1 MEVFLRLTDENGKLV
16 QPQQFMQAAERY
28 HLMGSL
34 DRWVVRTAL
43 AALGQGAM
51 RLPEGRSCT
60 INLSAQSLGEDD
72 FLEFVVECLD
82 QSQVSPSQ
90 VCFEVTE
97 TALMAD
103 MERAERFASVL
114 HGMGCQFGLDDFG
127 SGVGALASLRGLDID
142 YLKIDGAY
150 THDLRAGQPER
161 PGRRGHHQAREDRR
175 LQGGGG
181 AGGDAGGLRRA
192 ARDRRRLHPGLL
204 RRPAASDRRGEC
216 GERGGALDAIR
227 THRSV

>member
-1 MEVFLRLTDENGKLV
+1 
-16 QPQQFMQAAERY
+16 
-28 HLMGSL
+28 
-34 DRWVVRTAL
+34 
-43 AALGQGAM
+43 
-51 RLPEGRSCT
+51 
-60 INLSAQSLGEDD
+60 LSAQSLGEDD

-103 MERAERFASVL
+103 LERAERFASVL

-150 THDLRAGQPER
+150 THDLRADSMNSQVVTAITKLAKTIGFKVVAEQVEAQADFDALREMGVDFIQGYYIDR
-161 PGRRGHHQAREDRR
+161 PHRIGE
-175 LQGGGG
+175 
-181 AGGDAGGLRRA
+181 
-192 ARDRRRLHPGLL
+192 PS
-204 RRPAASDRRGEC
+204 AAS
-216 GERGGALDAIR
+216 AAV
-227 THRSV
+227 H